1 MPSMVGTI
9 AEQFMSRIG
18 RQPVQIPEGVTVE
31 IKGGEIKVKGPK
43 GELKQRIR
51 SEIKVEKKNN
61 QILVSRKVE
70 NKLGRSLHGL
80 IRTLIANM
88 IKGVTEG
95 WSKTL
100 KLVGTGYRAK
110 LEGEKLVLSVGFS
123 HPVVVKPVEGLQFE
137 VKGNDT
143 IRVLGIDK
151 ALVGQ
156 VAAEIRKI
164 RPPEPYKGKGIRY
177 EGEEVK
183 RKPGKAA
190 KIGAAGFGP
199 VGGE

>member
-1 MPSMVGTI
+1 
-9 AEQFMSRIG
+9 MSRVG
-18 RQPVQIPEGVTVE
+18 RQPISIPEGVT
-31 IKGGEIKVKGPK
+31 IKIKDGQVIVAGPK
-43 GELKQRIR
+43 GELVQEVRP
-51 SEIKVEKKNN
+51 EIKVQLKNN

-70 NKLGRSLHGL
+70 GRFSRSLHGL
-80 IRTLIANM
+80 TRTLIANM
-88 IKGVTEG
+88 IRGVTEG

-100 KLVGTGYRAK
+100 KLMGTGYRVK
-110 LEGEKLVLSVGFS
+110 LEGEKLLLSLGFS
-123 HPVVVKPVEGLQFE
+123 HPVEVEPVEGIKFE

-143 IRVLGIDK
+143 INVLGIDK

-156 VAAEIRKI
+156 TAAKIRKI

-177 EGEEVK
+177 EDEEVR

-199 VGGE
+199 TGE

>member
-1 MPSMVGTI
+1 
-9 AEQFMSRIG
+9 MSRIG
-18 RQPVQIPEGVTVE
+18 RQPISVPDGVTVE
-31 IKGGEIKVKGPK
+31 IKDSEVKVVGPK
-43 GELKQRIR
+43 GELKQELRP
-51 SEIKVEKKNN
+51 EIKVEIKKD
-61 QILVSRKVE
+61 QILVSQKVE
-70 NKLGRSLHGL
+70 NKFSRSLHGL
-80 IRTLIANM
+80 TRTLIANM
-88 IKGVTEG
+88 VKGVTEG

-110 LEGEKLVLSVGFS
+110 LEGENLILSIGFS
-123 HPVVVKPVEGLQFE
+123 HPVEVKPVEGVKFE

-143 IRVLGIDK
+143 ITVLGTDK

-156 VAAEIRKI
+156 VTAKIRKI

-177 EGEEVK
+177 EDEEVK

-199 VGGE
+199 PGE

>member
-1 MPSMVGTI
+1 
-9 AEQFMSRIG
+9 MSRIG
-18 RQPVQIPEGVTVE
+18 KKPIPVPEGVTVE
-31 IKGGEIKVKGPK
+31 IKDGEIKVAGPK
-43 GELKQRIR
+43 GELKQEVRP
-51 SEIKVEKKNN
+51 EIKIEIKNN
-61 QILVSRKVE
+61 QVLVSRKVE

-80 IRTLIANM
+80 ARTLIANM

-110 LEGEKLVLSVGFS
+110 LEGDNLVLSLGFS
-123 HPVVVKPVEGLQFE
+123 HPVEIKPVEGIKFE

-143 IRVLGIDK
+143 ITILGLDK
-151 ALVGQ
+151 ALVGR
-156 VAAEIRKI
+156 VAAGIRKI

-177 EGEEVK
+177 EDEEVR

-199 VGGE
+199 PGE

>member
-1 MPSMVGTI
+1 
-9 AEQFMSRIG
+9 MSRIG
-18 RQPVQIPEGVTVE
+18 RQPVPIPEGVTVK
-31 IKGGEIKVKGPK
+31 IKGGEVKVVGPK
-43 GELKQRIR
+43 GELSQEVRQ
-51 SEIKVEKKNN
+51 EIKVQIKNN
-61 QILVSRKVE
+61 QVLVSRKGD
-70 NKLGRSLHGL
+70 NKLGRFLHGT

-110 LEGEKLVLSVGFS
+110 LEGENLVLSVGFS
-123 HPVVVKPVEGLQFE
+123 RPVEVKPIKGIKFE

-143 IRVLGIDK
+143 IEVSGVDK

-156 VAAEIRKI
+156 VAAKIRKI

-177 EGEEVK
+177 ENEEVR

-190 KIGAAGFGP
+190 KIGAASFGP
-199 VGGE
+199 AGGE